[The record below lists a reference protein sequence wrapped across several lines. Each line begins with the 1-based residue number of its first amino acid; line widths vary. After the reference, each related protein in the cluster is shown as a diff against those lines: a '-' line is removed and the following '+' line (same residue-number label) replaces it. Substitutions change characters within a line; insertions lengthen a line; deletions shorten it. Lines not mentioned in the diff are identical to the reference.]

1 MFTRILVRLDCSLLG
16 VFSFT
21 RCIPN
26 TLDICLRWL
35 LSRFRSGQSRG
46 VRSWGF
52 LWSVLFERAVRVSP
66 PDFLGGLHSC
76 FQVFVVFRLSGGFS
90 GLFSSLVPNLSW
102 GFSIILGWTALRLQ
116 AVSQEVLT
124 LPSMIIVS
132 WQRRS
137 NRIFILAL
145 WRAYFDCR
153 LSSYSVRKEI
163 LI

>member
-1 MFTRILVRLDCSLLG
+1 MFTCLLARLASFLICL
-16 VFSFT
+16 FSFKK
-21 RCIPN
+21 CITK
-26 TLDICLRWL
+26 TLNLCLRWL
-35 LSRFRSGQSRG
+35 LSPVWSGKYWG

-153 LSSYSVRKEI
+153 LSSYSVRKERI
-163 LI
+163 I